1 MRIIVLLGGDSP
13 ERDVSMVSG
22 RAVAAALLRRGH
34 EVVAVDTAGGRRVD
48 LQARGAIGT
57 EPPSSAL
64 APEGSAIHA
73 VERIGA
79 QAFGDVDVVFVALHG
94 TGGEDGTIQALLE
107 TIGVAYTGSGVLASS
122 LAMDKELSKR
132 VFRDL
137 GVPTPQGFVVHAA
150 TAIGEI
156 RPRVARECGYPV
168 VVKPNAQGSS
178 VGVSVVRDE
187 SLLAEAVQHAAAYDE
202 RIVFERF
209 VPGREV
215 TVAIYEGRALP
226 VVEIVPKSGLYDYR
240 SKYTPGSS
248 TYHVPAELPESVA
261 SELQRHALLCF
272 HALRCRDFARVDFR
286 LSPANEPYCLE
297 VNTIPGMTPTSL
309 VPKAAQAAGI
319 DFETLVD
326 GIVRAAGSRGA
337 VRSSG

>member
-187 SLLAEAVQHAAAYDE
+187 SLLAEAVAAD
-202 RIVFERF
+202 
-209 VPGREV
+209 
-215 TVAIYEGRALP
+215 
-226 VVEIVPKSGLYDYR
+226 
-240 SKYTPGSS
+240 
-248 TYHVPAELPESVA
+248 PES
-261 SELQRHALLCF
+261 R
-272 HALRCRDFARVDFR
+272 RIWPDRR
-286 LSPANEPYCLE
+286 Y
-297 VNTIPGMTPTSL
+297 
-309 VPKAAQAAGI
+309 
-319 DFETLVD
+319 
-326 GIVRAAGSRGA
+326 
-337 VRSSG
+337 SGRRP